1 MASALEDAFASVI
14 IADISNPMSQVMPQL
29 AEQHIVKQDLVID
42 QSRMAIMQK
51 LGDIIDERTAA
62 GGDPKVIQAFQ
73 RMLDKYNAQA

>member
-14 IADISNPMSQVMPQL
+14 IADISNPMSGVMPQL

-42 QSRMAIMQK
+42 QSRVAMMQK
-51 LGDIIDERTAA
+51 LGDIIDERTASN
-62 GGDPKVIQAFQ
+62 GDPKVIAAFQ